1 MHDTIYLYANASSMK
16 YLKTILTLSLA
27 LLLPNAYADGGSG
40 SNSSTTCSGVAV
52 CPAGQT
58 GAISFTYRLQLYD
71 KRRCPGITSEVQNR
85 FQQGQSDEDVMYYL
99 HKATHYSGSQNI
111 KILRDCTVSGPV
123 YQSTQSEIQN
133 LQCPASQPGGVWTQS
148 RTYELWSD
156 GSHRNPS
163 AWSDV
168 TKTCAATPVGR
179 GTEAQSLTCP
189 ASQPKG
195 IWTQTRTFDL
205 WSDGNKT
212 NFSPWIDSAKTCAAG
227 IQSTQTESRI
237 VSCAIGEIGSIKET
251 QTNEVWTDGTKRNY
265 SGWKVSSSNCK
276 AIPTKT
282 TETKD
287 GVQEETCDSY
297 YGVAQGT
304 YSGAVYKHGTYT
316 TTYSSTAKAT
326 DTKFHFES
334 TNVDSESCVA
344 QITDV
349 IQETDELACPAG
361 QTGSI
366 QRYRIKATN
375 SQGQISYPYGNQWV
389 VSNNN
394 CAFIQADNPPTVK
407 ADTAPDGLL
416 SNISVTSSSL
426 QNGEAFSNYLNSL
439 SASNWATNERHKL
452 IVNIDDLSSGNYS
465 ASKVGAIISKF
476 QSVVGAGHSDIE
488 IALPMTIDKYIGNG
502 EITAKAVKDK
512 TVIMKNVSYR
522 EGDARLS
529 YMKFGKK
536 ATEKPQT
543 KEILISV
550 VPGSLGLKDVFSK

>member
-1 MHDTIYLYANASSMK
+1 MKISKLLYP
-16 YLKTILTLSLA
+16 LSLLILITQA
-27 LLLPNAYADGGSG
+27 HADGGSG
-40 SNSSTTCSGVAV
+40 SNSSATCSDSVV
-52 CPAGQT
+52 CPTGQAGS
-58 GAISFTYRLQLYD
+58 ISFKYRLQYYD
-71 KRRCPGITSEVQNR
+71 RGKCPSITNEVKNRLQQN
-85 FQQGQSDEDVMYYL
+85 QSDGDIMYYIG
-99 HKATHYSGSQNI
+99 KATGYHGSQNI
-111 KILRDCTVSGPV
+111 TINRNCVNAGPV
-123 YQSTQSEIQN
+123 YQSTQIETQN
-133 LQCPASQPGGVWTQS
+133 LQCPASQPGGVWAQS

-212 NFSPWIDSAKTCAAG
+212 NFSPWVDSAKTCAAG
-227 IQSTQTESRI
+227 IQSTQTESRV
-237 VSCAIGEIGSIKET
+237 VSCAIGEIGSVKET
-251 QTNEVWTDGTKRNY
+251 QTYEVWTDGTKRNY

-304 YSGAVYKHGTYT
+304 YSGTVYKHGTYT

-366 QRYRIKATN
+366 QRYKIKATN

-394 CAFIQADNPPTVK
+394 CASIQVDNQPTVK

-439 SASNWATNERHKL
+439 SASNWATSERHKL

-465 ASKVGAIISKF
+465 ASKVGVIISKF
-476 QSVVGAGHSDIE
+476 QSVVGAGNSDVE

-512 TVIMKNVSYR
+512 TVIMKDVSYR
-522 EGDARLS
+522 EGNAKLS
-529 YMKFGKK
+529 YMQFSKK
-536 ATEKPQT
+536 STEKPQT
-543 KEILISV
+543 KEVMINVI
-550 VPGSLGLKDVFSK
+550 PEKLGLKGVFSN